1 MRLDEIGTSHIS
13 VAVFVP
19 LMVYASSDTRRQR
32 IGAGQHP
39 GGAAVGHV
47 LRKHHRKQRAIG
59 PMLMVQKLDGLC
71 EEVLAV

>member
-1 MRLDEIGTSHIS
+1 M
-13 VAVFVP
+13 A
-19 LMVYASSDTRRQR
+19 YASSDTRRQR
-32 IGAGQHP
+32 IGGHDQHP